1 MLFQAAAVLA
11 AAGVVAGS
19 RCKPHPSVS
28 SVTSSTSSSSSTLS
42 SSTSTSSSS
51 TIGWENVYTATA
63 SASVAAAAATAKTS
77 SPTSKVKGKVFDRYV
92 SIWFENTDYAKA
104 IADREW
110 LSSPDPLEDCV

>member
-1 MLFQAAAVLA
+1 MLFQAGAVLA
-11 AAGVVAGS
+11 AAGLVAGS
-19 RCKPHPSVS
+19 RCKPHS
-28 SVTSSTSSSSSTLS
+28 SFTSSSSSSTSSSSTS
-42 SSTSTSSSS
+42 SSTSISSSS

-104 IADREW
+104 IADREYPVTTSW
-110 LSSPDPLEDCV
+110 RE